1 MLWNGR
7 FVKVVLGMLVGCT
20 MVLAADARG
29 ANAQTSMEK
38 MLKEKTLRIGWIM
51 SPPGAQKDP
60 RTGELGGY
68 YIDMIKFILEQINV
82 KPEFVETKWG
92 TFAAG
97 LQSKQFDLVTAG
109 TFASIPRAAAVAFTR
124 PIFYLGYGATVRK
137 GDERFKT
144 LADIDKQGI
153 KVAVVQGS
161 GGHEY
166 VKRAFKNAETVVLGT
181 GDLSASLVEVQAGR
195 ADVSI
200 EDAWATRRYVQV
212 HPQLVDLFADNPYN
226 LQPIAWALRPDDH
239 ELRQFLDTSLEW
251 MRINGK
257 IEELVRNYPSSGRYV
272 VKDTYRP
279 IE

>member
-1 MLWNGR
+1 MAKAIMGLL
-7 FVKVVLGMLVGCT
+7 LGSAVALSAASASAQST
-20 MVLAADARG
+20 MD
-29 ANAQTSMEK
+29 T

-68 YIDMIKFILEQINV
+68 YIDMIRFILEQVNV

-97 LQSKQFDLVTAG
+97 LQSRQFDLVTAG
-109 TFASIPRAAAVAFTR
+109 TFASIPRAASVSFTK
-124 PIFYLGYGATVRK
+124 PIFYMGYGATVRK
-137 GDERFKT
+137 GDTRFKT
-144 LADIDKQGI
+144 LEDIDQKGV

-166 VKRAFKNAETVVLGT
+166 VKRNFKNAEIVILGT
-181 GDLSASLVEVQAGR
+181 ADLSASLVEVQAGR
-195 ADVSI
+195 ADVAV
-200 EDAWATRRYVQV
+200 EDAWATQRYVQA
-212 HPQLVDLFADNPYN
+212 HPQLVNLFADNPYN
-226 LQPIAWALRPDDH
+226 LQPIGWALRKDDH
-239 ELRQFLDTSLEW
+239 ELRQFIDTALEW

-257 IEELVRNYPSSGRYV
+257 VEEFVKKYPSSGRFV
-272 VKDTYRP
+272 VRETYRA